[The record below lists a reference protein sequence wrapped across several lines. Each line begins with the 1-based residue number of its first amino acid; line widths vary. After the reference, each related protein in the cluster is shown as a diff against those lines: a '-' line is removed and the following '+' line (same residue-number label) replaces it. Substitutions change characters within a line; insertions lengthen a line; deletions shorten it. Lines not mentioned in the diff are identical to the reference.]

1 MYCQSCSSGYTIQ
14 MFRGPVEYLPCRH
27 YICHTCLVQLLALSL
42 LSPKYMSMRC
52 CSDSLEEISRSK
64 FTRILL
70 DPRIAN
76 VWDVWEDLK
85 ILKESGWTCAN
96 GHFSPKDSLL
106 VTDTSI
112 PIWKQPVNCSDC
124 AKSGNFQ
131 QAEFCLLCGEAIST
145 NGCGCKFNKAIA
157 NFIEIL
163 FTSGALKAETKLS
176 AELWTAIRIWN
187 DLRDRNP
194 TPFGFRPWKNCQ
206 FLEPE
211 QQSANP
217 ASRPRSMEPMP
228 GQRNTEPTLRQRSS
242 EPEIKTRLAE
252 TPPKPQCYACG
263 ADIFNQHS
271 LWDYQIW

>member
-1 MYCQSCSSGYTIQ
+1 